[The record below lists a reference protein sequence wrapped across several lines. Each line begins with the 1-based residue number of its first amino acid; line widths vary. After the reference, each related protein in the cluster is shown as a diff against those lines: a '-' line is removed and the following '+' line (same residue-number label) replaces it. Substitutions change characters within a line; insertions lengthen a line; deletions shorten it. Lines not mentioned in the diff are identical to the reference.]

1 MAVVECEDKVVR
13 SEAAF
18 KLREAVTSSQQDA
31 GISVLA
37 LGRARHRKQRP
48 RQARVSAVMGVR
60 PRHSTEAIQS
70 HQIDAGQ
77 TGERPLGARVRHC
90 HAR

>member
-18 KLREAVTSSQQDA
+18 KLREAVTSQQDA

-37 LGRARHRKQRP
+37 LGSARHRKQRP
-48 RQARVSAVMGVR
+48 RQARVSAVMRVR